1 MLAGSRHP
9 AAQISLD
16 VAKRLGGN
24 PVASVIGHG
33 ERTSVELAGYVNGV
47 SAHALEYDDYTRMV
61 THLSVSMVPGSMA
74 LAEAAGAGG
83 PRMLEGLVFGFQ
95 VASQVAKGLRPWLF
109 DRGWHPRSEERR

>member
-1 MLAGSRHP
+1 MGVTESLARFAIETPASAIPPAAIAASKLRCLDTLGVMLAGSRHP

-33 ERTSVELAGYVNGV
+33 ERTSVELAGYVHGV

-61 THLSVSMVPGSMA
+61 THLSV
-74 LAEAAGAGG
+74 
-83 PRMLEGLVFGFQ
+83 
-95 VASQVAKGLRPWLF
+95 
-109 DRGWHPRSEERR
+109 